1 MWLKLNLQIIR
12 KVIDNHSQLSHT
24 VCMIHCLCN
33 NINTAK
39 VDAAAGQG
47 AETAACV
54 QRACGTRFNCGQCRA
69 DIDARLAVIRMNNP
83 VLEAAE

>member
-1 MWLKLNLQIIR
+1 LFKLSLQY
-12 KVIDNHSQLSHT
+12 S
-24 VCMIHCLCN
+24 
-33 NINTAK
+33 K
-39 VDAAAGQG
+39 VDAAAAQG

-69 DIDARLAVIRMNNP
+69 DIDARLAVVRMNNP

>member
-1 MWLKLNLQIIR
+1 LEGRFLCSKNETIRLFAKII
-12 KVIDNHSQLSHT
+12 IS
-24 VCMIHCLCN
+24 IFCN

-39 VDAAAGQG
+39 VDAAAAQG

-69 DIDARLAVIRMNNP
+69 DIDARLAVVRMNNP